1 MGKRSL
7 AKILLLFPIYWKKDP
22 NFLIWVFYIMSFFL
36 SVKGLYYFV
45 HVEIGD
51 TLFQK
56 KKKKEKEKEKVEK
69 ESPFYQC

>member
-1 MGKRSL
+1 MR
-7 AKILLLFPIYWKKDP
+7 
-22 NFLIWVFYIMSFFL
+22 FFL